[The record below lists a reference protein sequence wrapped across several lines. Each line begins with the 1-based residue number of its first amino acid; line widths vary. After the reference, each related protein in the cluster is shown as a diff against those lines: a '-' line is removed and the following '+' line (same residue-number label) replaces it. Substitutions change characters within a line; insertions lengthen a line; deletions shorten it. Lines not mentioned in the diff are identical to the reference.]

1 MFRRVYLIPQP
12 PVYPRRLEDATR
24 HMSGWRKA
32 KKLTAAASA
41 TRALTEMLPNLD
53 DSQKHWVAFAV
64 HLSLPMGLGFDHNHR
79 VSEIKPTG
87 SGFADGQVQV
97 GDWLTHF
104 DGVDLRQSG
113 QSIMDVLDR
122 SRQSHSLVLQ
132 RMMVHARH
140 REGWTTLTVRIVPI
154 EGTMGIG
161 LDAGHTVTA
170 LYRGGAAE
178 RDGRLQVG
186 DLLLAMD
193 GVDITEGV
201 SLVDVL
207 DPQRSPHQL
216 IICRRN
222 ELVEYAKA
230 AGAATEVV
238 QFEVQCPTLLGED
251 GRRRMGIS
259 LTTQNVVTELDPKH
273 LANAAGEI
281 AVGDRIL
288 SVNGVDVAGGRL
300 PVAEAVRNGPALE
313 VHRLLVA
320 RVVPL
325 RP

>member
-1 MFRRVYLIPQP
+1 
-12 PVYPRRLEDATR
+12 
-24 HMSGWRKA
+24 MSGWRKA

-104 DGVDLRQSG
+104 DGVDLRHG
-113 QSIMDVLDR
+113 KSIMDVLDR

-140 REGWTTLTVRIVPI
+140 REGWTTLTVRIVPTD
-154 EGTMGIG
+154 GTMGIG

-201 SLVDVL
+201 SLLDVL

-222 ELVEYAKA
+222 ELFEYAKA

-238 QFEVQCPTLLGED
+238 QFEVQCPTLLGDD

-259 LTTQNVVTELDPKH
+259 LTTQNVVTALDSKH
-273 LANAAGEI
+273 MANAAWEL

-288 SVNGVDVAGGRL
+288 SINGVDVAGGKV
-300 PVAEAVRNGPALE
+300 PVAEAVRTWPNLE

-325 RP
+325 RRP